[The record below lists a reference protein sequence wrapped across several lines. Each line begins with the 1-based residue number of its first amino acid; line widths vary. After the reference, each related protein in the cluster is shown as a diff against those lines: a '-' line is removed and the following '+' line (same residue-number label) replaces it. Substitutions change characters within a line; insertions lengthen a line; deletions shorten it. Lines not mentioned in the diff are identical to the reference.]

1 MCALNIENSDL
12 KALSEVLRELNE
24 SYLDFASSMAGTVR
38 EMKNTKKLWHNGQKP
53 WLIKL
58 GLALIIFPEPA
69 ISDIL
74 GSLLIAIGT
83 VQEGLRR
90 RALHLEDVP
99 KTFKNVLREVQ
110 AARESM
116 HLSGR
121 LG

>member
-24 SYLDFASSMAGTVR
+24 SYLDFASSMASTVR

-58 GLALIIFPEPA
+58 GLALIVFPEPA

-99 KTFKNVLREVQ
+99 KTFKNVLREIQ

>member
-1 MCALNIENSDL
+1 LNIENSDL

-24 SYLDFASSMAGTVR
+24 SYLDFASSVTGTVR
-38 EMKNTKKLWHNGQKP
+38 EMKNTKKLWHDGQKP

-74 GSLLIAIGT
+74 GSLLIAVGS

>member
-1 MCALNIENSDL
+1 LNVGKNDL
-12 KALSEVLRELNE
+12 KALSKVLKELNE
-24 SYLDFASSMAGTVR
+24 SYVDFASSIASTVK
-38 EMKNTKKLWHNGQKP
+38 EVKNTKKLWRDGQKP

-58 GLALIIFPEPA
+58 GLALIVFPEPA

-74 GSLLIAIGT
+74 GSLLIAAGT

-90 RALHLEDVP
+90 RALHVEDVP
-99 KTFKNVLREVQ
+99 KTFKNVLREIQ
-110 AARESM
+110 AAQEST

>member
-24 SYLDFASSMAGTVR
+24 SYLDFASSVTGTVR
-38 EMKNTKKLWHNGQKP
+38 EMKNTKKLWHDGQKP

-58 GLALIIFPEPA
+58 GLALIIFPEPV

-74 GSLLIAIGT
+74 GSLLIAVGS

-99 KTFKNVLREVQ
+99 KTFKNVLREIQ

>member
-1 MCALNIENSDL
+1 LNIENSDL
-12 KALSEVLRELNE
+12 KALSEALRELNE
-24 SYLDFASSMAGTVR
+24 SYLDFAPSMAGAVR
-38 EMKNTKKLWHNGQKP
+38 EMKNTKKLWHSGQKP

-74 GSLLIAIGT
+74 GSLLIAVGT

-99 KTFKNVLREVQ
+99 KTFKNVLREIQ